1 MMHDGLYH
9 DDRTIYNDTEVY
21 GAQAHQVG
29 TYSKKLHHAQGKEQ
43 GERNGSGHNQPCT
56 QVAQEKHQDKDNNQ
70 GTL

>member
-29 TYSKKLHHAQGKEQ
+29 TYSKELHHAQGKE
-43 GERNGSGHNQPCT
+43 
-56 QVAQEKHQDKDNNQ
+56 
-70 GTL
+70 